1 MVEFTEEWN
10 SSQKVKAFIC
20 DLKIY
25 IIILKFCNVV
35 CLVKD
40 QIKIDEM

>member
-1 MVEFTEEWN
+1 MK
-10 SSQKVKAFIC
+10 SILKAFIC

-40 QIKIDEM
+40 QTKIDEM